1 MSILVPAVF
10 VITLTLVTLGRA
22 LLLAAEGETKK
33 VGGGSDYIHALAMDA
48 EARAMFLGTHFGLFR
63 SLDGG
68 RSWKRMLLP
77 TKRPHLDVVAIA
89 PDVKYPLTLYIATH
103 EAGIL
108 KSTDGGTTWRE
119 SNTGLAGL
127 DVHGLAVHPTNPSRV
142 YAAVRGKDRGI
153 YLSTDGGGKWVCMDD
168 GPSGEFNM
176 LALAKIPK
184 EKTGIYLYMG
194 TDKGLYRSE
203 ESLGVWK
210 LVSSLVVNQAVK
222 GFAVD
227 PLDPKVMYVVM
238 RDGLFYSTDAGVT
251 WKSVGQGVT
260 NLTAVVVNPN
270 RPAEVYAL
278 SGDGFI
284 FKSSDR
290 AMTWELLGSK
300 REQSL

>member
-1 MSILVPAVF
+1 MSILIPAVL
-10 VITLTLVTLGRA
+10 VITLTLVTVGRT
-22 LLLAAEGETKK
+22 LLLAAEGETKQ
-33 VGGGSDYIHALAMDA
+33 VGGRSDYIHSLAMDA
-48 EARAMFLGTHFGLFR
+48 EGQTMFLGTHFGLFR
-63 SLDGG
+63 SQDGG

-89 PDVKYPLTLYIATH
+89 PDVKYPLTVYIATH
-103 EAGIL
+103 EAGVF
-108 KSTDGGTTWRE
+108 KSTDGGTTWRQ
-119 SNTGLAGL
+119 SNTELAGL
-127 DVHGLAVHPTNPSRV
+127 DVHGLAVHPTSPLRL

-153 YLSTDGGGKWVCMDD
+153 YLSRDEGGKWVRMDD

-203 ESLGVWK
+203 ESLGGWK
-210 LVSSLVVNQAVK
+210 LVSGLPSNRPVN

-227 PLDPKVMYVVM
+227 PEDSRVIYAGMQ
-238 RDGLFYSTDAGVT
+238 GELFKSTDAGLT
-251 WKSVGQGVT
+251 WKSIGQGLI
-260 NLTAVVVNPN
+260 NLSAVVVNPK

-284 FKSSDR
+284 FKSPDR
-290 AMTWELLGSK
+290 AITWELLK
-300 REQSL
+300 